1 MTNKDYLELLAS
13 KMYIE
18 MLKNNISRSLEY
30 KRSQGQYT
38 EFAPIGYQ
46 NIRDKK
52 NGSDII
58 ADTKQAPIVVK
69 LFNAFAT
76 GQYTIKQLTKLAVSL
91 GLSSRQGKSVSESC
105 ISNMLKN
112 PFYYGEFCIK
122 GKIYPHKHPKFI
134 EKSLFDTVQTI
145 IKSRKGSK

>member
-30 KRSQGQYT
+30 KSSQGEYT
-38 EFAPIGYQ
+38 ELAPIGYK
-46 NIRDKK
+46 NIRDKQ
-52 NGSDII
+52 NRSEII
-58 ADTKQAPIVVK
+58 TDTKQAPIVVE

-76 GQYTIKQLTKLAVSL
+76 GQYTIKEITELAHSL
-91 GLSSRQGKSVSESC
+91 GLANKQNKPISKSC

-122 GKIYPHKHPKFI
+122 GKIYPHKHPKLI

>member
-1 MTNKDYLELLAS
+1 MTNKEYLELLTS

-18 MLKNNISRSLEY
+18 MLKYNIFRSLEL
-30 KRSQGQYT
+30 KSSQGEYT
-38 EFAPIGYQ
+38 ELAPIGYK
-46 NIRDKK
+46 NIRDKQ
-52 NGSDII
+52 NRSEII
-58 ADTKQAPIVVK
+58 ADTKQAPIVVE

-91 GLSSRQGKSVSESC
+91 ALSSRQGKSVSESC

-112 PFYYGEFCIK
+112 PFYCGEFSIK
-122 GKIYPHKHPKFI
+122 GKIYPHKHPKLI

-145 IKSRKGSK
+145 MKSQKGNK

>member
-1 MTNKDYLELLAS
+1 MTNKDYLELLTS
-13 KMYIE
+13 RMYIE
-18 MLKNNISRSLEY
+18 MLKNNIFRSLEY
-30 KRSQGQYT
+30 KRYQGEYT
-38 EFAPIGYQ
+38 ELAPIGYK
-46 NIRDKK
+46 NIRNKQ
-52 NGSDII
+52 NRLEII
-58 ADTKQAPIVVK
+58 ADTKQAPIVVE

-105 ISNMLKN
+105 ISNMLEN

-122 GKIYPHKHPKFI
+122 GKIYPHKHPKLI

-145 IKSRKGSK
+145 IKSRKGGK

>member
-1 MTNKDYLELLAS
+1 MINKKHLELLAS

-30 KRSQGQYT
+30 KRSQGEYT
-38 EFAPIGYQ
+38 GLVPIGYK

-52 NGSDII
+52 NRSDII
-58 ADTKQAPIVVK
+58 TDTKQAPIVVE

-76 GQYTIKQLTKLAVSL
+76 GQYTIKEITELAHSL
-91 GLSSRQGKSVSESC
+91 GLANKQNKPISEIC

-112 PFYYGEFCIK
+112 PFYCGEFCIK
-122 GKIYPHKHPKFI
+122 GTIYPHKHPKLI

-145 IKSRKGSK
+145 MKSQKGNK